1 MLEQLEKWLEPPVI
15 DAAGDSVFW
24 QDDYISKKLLDVH
37 LDPHDDLASRKPGFM
52 DRSAGWI
59 GSLMPPAL
67 YPRLLDL
74 GCGPGLYA
82 QRFAKTGY
90 AVTGVDFSRR
100 SVAYARDAAKTQG
113 LAIDYICEDYL
124 KLDLRGIYDL
134 VTLIYCDY
142 GALSEDS
149 RKRLMKKA
157 YESLR
162 PGGRFLL
169 DVSSA
174 RFYEAFTESRTWEIQ
189 EDGFWRAGRC
199 LCIHAR
205 RKYPHLT
212 TLDQSLVITSGHATR
227 YYIWNHCFSVESLA
241 GEAALAGFHPVR
253 AYGDVAG
260 QAYAE
265 DSQLIAM
272 LFEK

>member
-1 MLEQLEKWLEPPVI
+1 MLEQLEKWLEPPEM

-82 QRFAKTGY
+82 LRFAKTGY

-124 KLDLRGIYDL
+124 K
-134 VTLIYCDY
+134 
-142 GALSEDS
+142 
-149 RKRLMKKA
+149 
-157 YESLR
+157 
-162 PGGRFLL
+162 P
-169 DVSSA
+169 
-174 RFYEAFTESRTWEIQ
+174 
-189 EDGFWRAGRC
+189 
-199 LCIHAR
+199 
-205 RKYPHLT
+205 
-212 TLDQSLVITSGHATR
+212 
-227 YYIWNHCFSVESLA
+227 
-241 GEAALAGFHPVR
+241 
-253 AYGDVAG
+253 
-260 QAYAE
+260 
-265 DSQLIAM
+265 
-272 LFEK
+272 